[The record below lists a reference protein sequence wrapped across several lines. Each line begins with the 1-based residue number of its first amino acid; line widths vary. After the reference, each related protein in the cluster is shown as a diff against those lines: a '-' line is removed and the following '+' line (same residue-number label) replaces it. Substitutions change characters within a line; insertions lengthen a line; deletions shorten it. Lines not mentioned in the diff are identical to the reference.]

1 MVDMSN
7 PPSVSAS
14 LIQMRLTAVIY
25 AAEGT
30 NIYELRRPGGAVVP
44 SFTAGAHIDVHL
56 PNGLI
61 RQYSILNAQSE
72 TGRYLIAVKRDPASR
87 GGSASMHDDLRVGT
101 ILPISKPRNHFPLIE
116 DGAPIVLIAG
126 GIGVTPL
133 WSMAQRA
140 VALGLD
146 WQLHYAV
153 RNRSEAAL
161 LTEINEHGDRTRLHE
176 DNVAGGPIDLAGI
189 IAGAA
194 PGAHLYCCGP
204 GPMLDAFE
212 AACEAAGIAAD
223 HVHVERFSA
232 APPPA
237 TTHGFVVELARSG
250 IELTV
255 APGET
260 ILECARKAGLPV
272 EASCE
277 QGICGACE
285 TRVLAG
291 VPEHLDMIL
300 SDAERASNA
309 TMMICCSGSRTER
322 LKLDL

>member
-1 MVDMSN
+1 MSN
-7 PPSVSAS
+7 LSSLSAS
-14 LIQMRLTAVIY
+14 LIDMRLTAVLY

-30 NIYELRRPGGAVVP
+30 NIYELRRPEGGSVAP
-44 SFTAGAHIDVHL
+44 FTAGAHIDVHL

-61 RQYSILNAQSE
+61 RQYSILNAQSDTE
-72 TGRYLIAVKRDPASR
+72 RYLIAVKRDPASR
-87 GGSASMHDDLRVGT
+87 GGSASMHEELRVGA
-101 ILPISKPRNHFPLIE
+101 ILPISKPRNHFPLVE
-116 DGAPIVLIAG
+116 GGAPVVLIAG

-140 VALGLD
+140 SAIGLD
-146 WQLHYAV
+146 WRLHYAV
-153 RNRSEAAL
+153 RNRAEAAL
-161 LTEINEHGDRTRLHE
+161 LNDMAGHGDRVRLHE

-194 PGAHLYCCGP
+194 PEAHLYCCGP

-212 AACEAAGIAAD
+212 AACAAAGIAPD

-232 APPPA
+232 PPPA
-237 TTHGFVVELARSG
+237 ATTQGFVVELARSG

-291 VPEHLDMIL
+291 VPDHLDMIL
-300 SDAERASNA
+300 NDAERASNA